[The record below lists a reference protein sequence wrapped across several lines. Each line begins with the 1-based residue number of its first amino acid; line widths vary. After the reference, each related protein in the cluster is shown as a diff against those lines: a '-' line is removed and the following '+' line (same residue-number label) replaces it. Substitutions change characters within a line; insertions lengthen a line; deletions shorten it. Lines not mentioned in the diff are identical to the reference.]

1 MDIDSHSFRDFID
14 IKDKSGAYLGDLFYD
29 KVKSAISKDRDLA
42 SLFTSVDN
50 DPMNPGTSQ
59 IFMCSIDSEK
69 FPIFLQE
76 YLRWC
81 EGREEYEKCSEI
93 MGLNIL

>member
-1 MDIDSHSFRDFID
+1 MDIDSHTFRDFIY

-29 KVKSAISKDRDLA
+29 KVKAAISRDRDLA

-50 DPMNPGTSQ
+50 DPRNPGTSQ
-59 IFMCSIDSEK
+59 IFMCSIESEK

-76 YLRWC
+76 YLKWC
-81 EGREEYEKCSEI
+81 EVREEYERCSEI
-93 MGLNIL
+93 MNLNIL